1 MKTDI
6 VPFGKYKGQPV
17 EVLAEDR
24 EYCDWLTGQEWFRLK
39 FSGIHTLIIN
49 QFGPPTETPDHNA
62 LQALFTDPIF
72 AARLVLA
79 THGGWA
85 QLLESRQSMLR
96 DIEARMQR
104 LNEQSP
110 YDLLQRLQDAKS
122 NVKRLSELIH
132 EQREGS
138 AKISIYSIAF
148 EDSGADV

>member
-17 EVLAEDR
+17 EVLAEDP
-24 EYCDWLTGQEWFRLK
+24 EYCDWLTGPEWFRLNVR
-39 FSGIHTLIIN
+39 GIHTLIIN

-85 QLLESRQSMLR
+85 QLLERCQSMLR
-96 DIEARMQR
+96 AIAAGIQR
-104 LNEQSP
+104 L
-110 YDLLQRLQDAKS
+110 K
-122 NVKRLSELIH
+122 
-132 EQREGS
+132 
-138 AKISIYSIAF
+138 
-148 EDSGADV
+148 